1 MDLFPVPA
9 NITTDLLFE
18 KSANYFHSE
27 EAPRRVA
34 SLVPKAKIIAILI
47 DPSDRAYSWYQH
59 QRSHDDPAALKFSFY
74 EVISAGPRAP
84 PQLRALQKKCLVPGW
99 YASHIERWLVYFP
112 PFQLLIID
120 GQQLRTDPAAVMD
133 DVQKFLGVSRHFN
146 YSEALTFD
154 SHKGFWCQLLEEGK
168 TKCLGKSK
176 GRKYPPMGPDSRAFL
191 SAYYR
196 DHNVELAR
204 LLHRLGQPLP
214 AWLRQELQ
222 KVR

>member
-1 MDLFPVPA
+1 MDFFPVPS
-9 NITTDLLFE
+9 NVTSDFLFE

-27 EAPRRVA
+27 EAPKRAA
-34 SLVPKAKIIAILI
+34 SLVPKAKIITILI

-59 QRSHDDPAALKFSFY
+59 QRSHEDPAALKFSFY
-74 EVISAGPRAP
+74 EVISAGPHAP
-84 PQLRALQKKCLVPGW
+84 WELRTLQKRCLVPGW
-99 YASHIERWLVYFP
+99 YANHIERWLVYFP

-120 GQQLRTDPAAVMD
+120 GQQLRTDPATVMD
-133 DVQKFLGVSRHFN
+133 EVQKFLGVSPHYN

-176 GRKYPPMGPDSRAFL
+176 GRKYPPMDSDSRAFL
-191 SAYYR
+191 SSYYR
-196 DHNVELAR
+196 DHNVELSK

-214 AWLRQELQ
+214 SWLRQELQ